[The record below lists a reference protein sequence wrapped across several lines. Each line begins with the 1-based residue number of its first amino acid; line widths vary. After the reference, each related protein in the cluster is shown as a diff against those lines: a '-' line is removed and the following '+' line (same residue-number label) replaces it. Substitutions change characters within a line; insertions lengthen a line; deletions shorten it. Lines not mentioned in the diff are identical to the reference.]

1 MKKIYQ
7 TLLIALVFGLLL
19 GACNSQ
25 TPTSS
30 PTTSLE
36 TSYPVSG
43 LPSPTDVTYPIET
56 PTAEPTALPTHTP
69 TTPTPSVGLPIYR
82 LHMFADGSGWAFNSN
97 QSALYHTTNGGL
109 SWFTVYPSAG
119 GSLEAGSVDGFFL
132 DGSTAWLSLSDYA
145 TETSSILHTT
155 DSGATWSETPL
166 TFLGGTLFF
175 LDNNTG
181 FMLSRLGAGAGS
193 EWVAVYAT
201 SDGGQTWE
209 QRFTH
214 TPGGE
219 DPSLPAGGIK
229 SGFTFLDPL
238 KGWITGSEPV
248 NDFVYLYR
256 TTDGGTTWA
265 HQPCDIADAD
275 PDAMYNSFPPIF
287 VSETEGF
294 LPLQTF
300 LMDGTAQTIVC
311 KTTDGGQTWQSVSS
325 APVQG
330 YVYDFP
336 DGQNGWILGETAL
349 FRSTDGAT
357 TWEDLSSSLPAG
369 YTALSLDFVD
379 EQAGWL
385 LVYDSSSDSLDH
397 NLLFYSQNGGQ
408 TWVQLDAR
416 MGD

>member
-1 MKKIYQ
+1 MKKINQ
-7 TLLIALVFGLLL
+7 TLLMALLFGLLI
-19 GACNSQ
+19 GACNPQ

-30 PTTSLE
+30 PTTPLD
-36 TSYPVSG
+36 TSYPISG
-43 LPSPTDVTYPIET
+43 SSSPTDVTYPVET
-56 PTAEPTALPTHTP
+56 PTAEPTASPTSTP
-69 TTPTPSVGLPIYR
+69 TTPTPSVGLPIYS
-82 LHMFADGSGWAFNSN
+82 LHMFADGSGWAFNSY
-97 QSALYHTTNGGL
+97 QTALYHTTNGGL
-109 SWFTVYPSAG
+109 SWFTVYPSSSGA
-119 GSLEAGSVDGFFL
+119 LEAGSVDGFFL
-132 DGSTAWLSLSDYA
+132 DGSIAWLSLSDYA

-155 DSGATWSETPL
+155 DNGASWSETPL

-175 LDNNTG
+175 LDSNTG

-201 SDGGQTWE
+201 NDAGQIWE

-219 DPSLPAGGIK
+219 EPSLPAGGIK
-229 SGFTFLDPL
+229 SGFAFLDPL
-238 KGWITGSEPV
+238 NGWITGSEPV

-256 TTDGGTTWA
+256 TTDGGTIWA

-287 VSETEGF
+287 VSTTEGF

-300 LMDGTAQTIVC
+300 LINGTPQTIVC
-311 KTTDGGQTWQSVSS
+311 KTTDGGKTWQSVSS

-330 YVYDFP
+330 NVFDFT
-336 DGQNGWILGETAL
+336 DAQHGWILGETAL
-349 FRSTDGAT
+349 FRTRDGAT
-357 TWEDLSSSLPAG
+357 TWDDLSSSLPAG

-379 EQAGWL
+379 DQAGWL

-408 TWVQLDAR
+408 TWSQLDAR

>member
-1 MKKIYQ
+1 MKKINQ
-7 TLLIALVFGLLL
+7 TLLMALLL
-19 GACNSQ
+19 GLLIGACNPQ

-30 PTTSLE
+30 PTTPLD
-36 TSYPVSG
+36 TSYPISG
-43 LPSPTDVTYPIET
+43 SSSPTDVTYPVET
-56 PTAEPTALPTHTP
+56 PTAEPTASPTSTP
-69 TTPTPSVGLPIYR
+69 TTPTPSVGLPIYS
-82 LHMFADGSGWAFNSN
+82 LHMFADGSGWAFNSY
-97 QSALYHTTNGGL
+97 QTALYHTTNGGL
-109 SWFTVYPSAG
+109 SWFTVYPSSSGA
-119 GSLEAGSVDGFFL
+119 LEAGSVDGFFL
-132 DGSTAWLSLSDYA
+132 DGSIAWLSLSDYA

-155 DSGATWSETPL
+155 DNGASWSETPL

-175 LDNNTG
+175 LDSNTG

-201 SDGGQTWE
+201 TDAGQTWE

-219 DPSLPAGGIK
+219 EPSLPAGGIK
-229 SGFTFLDPL
+229 SGFAFLDPL
-238 KGWITGSEPV
+238 TGWVTGSEPV

-256 TTDGGTTWA
+256 TTDGGITWA
-265 HQPCDIADAD
+265 HQPCDLADAD

-287 VSETEGF
+287 VSTTEGF

-300 LMDGTAQTIVC
+300 LIDGTPQTIVC

-330 YVYDFP
+330 NVFDFT
-336 DGQNGWILGETAL
+336 DAQHGWILGETAL
-349 FRSTDGAT
+349 FRTRDGAT
-357 TWEDLSSSLPAG
+357 TWDDLSSLLPAG
-369 YTALSLDFVD
+369 YTLLSLDFVD
-379 EQAGWL
+379 DQAGWL

-397 NLLFYSQNGGQ
+397 NQLFYSQNGGQ
-408 TWVQLDAR
+408 TWSQLDAR

>member
-1 MKKIYQ
+1 MKKIIQ

-19 GACNSQ
+19 GACNAQ

-30 PTTSLE
+30 PTNTVD
-36 TSYPVSG
+36 TSYPIG
-43 LPSPTDVTYPIET
+43 GFPSPTDVTYPIES
-56 PTAEPTALPTHTP
+56 PTEEPTTLPSSTP
-69 TTPTPSVGLPIYR
+69 TTPTPSVGLPIYS
-82 LHMFADGSGWAFNSN
+82 LDMFTDGRGWAFNSY
-97 QSALYHTTNGGL
+97 QTVLYHTTDGGL
-109 SWFTVYPSAG
+109 SWYTVFPSAG
-119 GSLEAGSVDGFFL
+119 RTLEVGSVDGFFL
-132 DGSTAWLSLSDYA
+132 DGSTAWLSLSDYT
-145 TETSSILHTT
+145 TETSSIFHTT

-166 TFLGGTLFF
+166 TFLGGTLYF
-175 LDNNTG
+175 LDSNTG

-193 EWVAVYAT
+193 EWVALYAT
-201 SDGGQTWE
+201 TDAGQTWE

-219 DPSLPAGGIK
+219 EPSLPAGGIK
-229 SGFTFLDPL
+229 SGFAFLDPL
-238 KGWITGSEPV
+238 TGWVTGTEPV

-256 TTDGGTTWA
+256 TTDGGVTWA
-265 HQPCDIADAD
+265 HQPCDITDSD

-300 LMDGTAQTIVC
+300 LLDSMPQTILCQTV
-311 KTTDGGQTWQSVSS
+311 DGGETWQSTSS

-330 YVYDFP
+330 NIFDFA
-336 DGQNGWILGETAL
+336 DAQHGWILGDSAL

-357 TWEDLSSSLPAG
+357 TWEELSVALPAG
-369 YTALSLDFVD
+369 YTALSLDFVN
-379 EQAGWL
+379 EQTGWL
-385 LVYDSSSDSLDH
+385 LVYDSSSDSFEH

-408 TWVQLDAR
+408 TWTQLDAR

>member
-1 MKKIYQ
+1 MKKINQ
-7 TLLIALVFGLLL
+7 TLLMALLL
-19 GACNSQ
+19 GLLIGACNPQ

-30 PTTSLE
+30 PTTPLD
-36 TSYPVSG
+36 TSYPISG
-43 LPSPTDVTYPIET
+43 SSSPTDVTYPVET
-56 PTAEPTALPTHTP
+56 PTAEPTASPTSTP
-69 TTPTPSVGLPIYR
+69 TTPTPSVGLPIYS
-82 LHMFADGSGWAFNSN
+82 LHMFADGSGWAFNSY
-97 QSALYHTTNGGL
+97 QTALYHTTNGGL
-109 SWFTVYPSAG
+109 SWFTVYPSSSGA
-119 GSLEAGSVDGFFL
+119 LEAGSVDGFFL
-132 DGSTAWLSLSDYA
+132 DGSIAWLSLSDYA

-155 DSGATWSETPL
+155 DNGASWSETPL

-175 LDNNTG
+175 LDSNTG

-201 SDGGQTWE
+201 NDAGQIWE

-219 DPSLPAGGIK
+219 EPSLPAGGIK
-229 SGFTFLDPL
+229 SGFAFLDPL
-238 KGWITGSEPV
+238 NGWITGSEPV

-256 TTDGGTTWA
+256 TTDGGTIWA

-287 VSETEGF
+287 VSTTEGF

-300 LMDGTAQTIVC
+300 LINGTPQTIVC
-311 KTTDGGQTWQSVSS
+311 KTTDGGKTWQSVSS

-330 YVYDFP
+330 NVFDFT
-336 DGQNGWILGETAL
+336 DAQHGWILGETAL
-349 FRSTDGAT
+349 FRTRDGAT
-357 TWEDLSSSLPAG
+357 TWDDLSSSLPAG

-379 EQAGWL
+379 DQAGWL

-408 TWVQLDAR
+408 TWSQLDAR

>member
-7 TLLIALVFGLLL
+7 TLLMALLFGLLI
-19 GACNSQ
+19 GACNPQ

-30 PTTSLE
+30 PATPLD
-36 TSYPVSG
+36 TSYPISG
-43 LPSPTDVTYPIET
+43 SSSPTDVTYPVET
-56 PTAEPTALPTHTP
+56 PTAEPTASPTSTP
-69 TTPTPSVGLPIYR
+69 TTPTPSVGLPIDS
-82 LHMFADGSGWAFNSN
+82 LHMFADGSGWAFNSY
-97 QSALYHTTNGGL
+97 QTALYHTTNGGL
-109 SWFTVYPSAG
+109 SWFTVYPSSG
-119 GSLEAGSVDGFFL
+119 GTLEAGSVYGFFL

-155 DSGATWSETPL
+155 DSGASWSETPL

-175 LDNNTG
+175 LDSNTG

-201 SDGGQTWE
+201 NDAGQTWE

-219 DPSLPAGGIK
+219 EPSLPAGGIK
-229 SGFTFLDPL
+229 SGFAFLDPL
-238 KGWITGSEPV
+238 MGWVTGSEPV

-256 TTDGGTTWA
+256 TTDGGITWA
-265 HQPCDIADAD
+265 HQPCDLADAD

-287 VSETEGF
+287 VSTTEGF

-300 LMDGTAQTIVC
+300 LIDGTPQTIVC

-330 YVYDFP
+330 NVFDFT
-336 DGQNGWILGETAL
+336 DAQHGWVLGETAL
-349 FRSTDGAT
+349 FRTRDGAT
-357 TWEDLSSSLPAG
+357 TWDDLSSSLPAG

-379 EQAGWL
+379 DQAGWL

-408 TWVQLDAR
+408 TWSQLDAR

>member
-1 MKKIYQ
+1 MKKINQ
-7 TLLIALVFGLLL
+7 TLLMALLL
-19 GACNSQ
+19 GLLIGACNPQ

-30 PTTSLE
+30 PTTPLD
-36 TSYPVSG
+36 TSYPISG
-43 LPSPTDVTYPIET
+43 SSSPTDVTYPVET
-56 PTAEPTALPTHTP
+56 PTAEPTASPTSTP

-82 LHMFADGSGWAFNSN
+82 LHMFADGSGWAFNSY
-97 QSALYHTTNGGL
+97 QTALYHTTNGGL
-109 SWFTVYPSAG
+109 SWFTVYPSSSGA
-119 GSLEAGSVDGFFL
+119 LEAGSVDGFFL
-132 DGSTAWLSLSDYA
+132 DGSIAWLSLSDYA

-155 DSGATWSETPL
+155 DNGASWSETPL

-175 LDNNTG
+175 LDSNTG

-201 SDGGQTWE
+201 NDAGQIWE

-219 DPSLPAGGIK
+219 EPSLPAGGIK
-229 SGFTFLDPL
+229 SGFAFLDPL
-238 KGWITGSEPV
+238 NGWITGSEPV

-256 TTDGGTTWA
+256 TTDGGTIWA

-287 VSETEGF
+287 VSTTEGF

-300 LMDGTAQTIVC
+300 LINGTPQTIVC
-311 KTTDGGQTWQSVSS
+311 KTTDGGKTWQSVSS

-330 YVYDFP
+330 NVFDFT
-336 DGQNGWILGETAL
+336 DAQHGWILGETAL
-349 FRSTDGAT
+349 FRTRDGAT
-357 TWEDLSSSLPAG
+357 TWDDLSSSLPAG

-379 EQAGWL
+379 DQAGWL

-408 TWVQLDAR
+408 TWSQLDAR

>member
-1 MKKIYQ
+1 
-7 TLLIALVFGLLL
+7 
-19 GACNSQ
+19 
-25 TPTSS
+25 
-30 PTTSLE
+30 
-36 TSYPVSG
+36 
-43 LPSPTDVTYPIET
+43 
-56 PTAEPTALPTHTP
+56 
-69 TTPTPSVGLPIYR
+69 
-82 LHMFADGSGWAFNSN
+82 
-97 QSALYHTTNGGL
+97 
-109 SWFTVYPSAG
+109 
-119 GSLEAGSVDGFFL
+119 L
-132 DGSTAWLSLSDYA
+132 DS
-145 TETSSILHTT
+145 
-155 DSGATWSETPL
+155 
-166 TFLGGTLFF
+166 
-175 LDNNTG
+175 NTG

-229 SGFTFLDPL
+229 SGFAFLDPL
-238 KGWITGSEPV
+238 NGWITGSEPV

-325 APVQG
+325 APIQG
-330 YVYDFP
+330 YVFDFV

-349 FRSTDGAT
+349 FRSTDSAT

-379 EQAGWL
+379 AQAGWL

>member
-1 MKKIYQ
+1 MKKINQ
-7 TLLIALVFGLLL
+7 TLLMALLL
-19 GACNSQ
+19 GLLIGACNPQ

-30 PTTSLE
+30 PTTPLD
-36 TSYPVSG
+36 TSYPISG
-43 LPSPTDVTYPIET
+43 SSSPTDVTYPVET
-56 PTAEPTALPTHTP
+56 PTAEPTAVPTSTP
-69 TTPTPSVGLPIYR
+69 TTPTPSVGLPIYS
-82 LHMFADGSGWAFNSN
+82 LHMFADGSGWAFNSY
-97 QSALYHTTNGGL
+97 QTALYHTTNGGL
-109 SWFTVYPSAG
+109 SWFTVYPSSSGA
-119 GSLEAGSVDGFFL
+119 LEAGSVDGFFL
-132 DGSTAWLSLSDYA
+132 DGSIAWLSLSDYA

-155 DSGATWSETPL
+155 DNGASWSETPL

-175 LDNNTG
+175 LDSNTG

-201 SDGGQTWE
+201 NDAGQIWE

-219 DPSLPAGGIK
+219 EPSLPAGGIK
-229 SGFTFLDPL
+229 SGFAFLDPL
-238 KGWITGSEPV
+238 NGWITGSEPV

-256 TTDGGTTWA
+256 TTDGGTIWA

-287 VSETEGF
+287 VSTTEGF

-300 LMDGTAQTIVC
+300 LINGTPQTIVC
-311 KTTDGGQTWQSVSS
+311 KTTDGGKTWQSVSS

-330 YVYDFP
+330 NVFDFT
-336 DGQNGWILGETAL
+336 DAQHGWILGETAL
-349 FRSTDGAT
+349 FRTRDGAT
-357 TWEDLSSSLPAG
+357 TWDDLSSSLPAG

-379 EQAGWL
+379 DQAGWL

-408 TWVQLDAR
+408 TWSQLDAR

>member
-7 TLLIALVFGLLL
+7 TLLMALLFGLLI
-19 GACNSQ
+19 GACNPQ

-30 PTTSLE
+30 PATPLD
-36 TSYPVSG
+36 TSYPISG
-43 LPSPTDVTYPIET
+43 SSSPTDVTYPVET
-56 PTAEPTALPTHTP
+56 PTAEPTASPTSTP
-69 TTPTPSVGLPIYR
+69 TTPTPSVGLPIYS
-82 LHMFADGSGWAFNSN
+82 LHMFADGSGWAFNSY
-97 QSALYHTTNGGL
+97 QTALYHTTNGGL
-109 SWFTVYPSAG
+109 SWFTVYPSSSGA
-119 GSLEAGSVDGFFL
+119 LEAGSVDGFFL
-132 DGSTAWLSLSDYA
+132 DGSIAWLSLSDYA

-155 DSGATWSETPL
+155 DNGASWSETPL

-175 LDNNTG
+175 LDSNTG

-201 SDGGQTWE
+201 NDAGQIWE

-219 DPSLPAGGIK
+219 EPSLPAGGIK
-229 SGFTFLDPL
+229 SGFAFLDPL
-238 KGWITGSEPV
+238 NGWITGSEPV

-256 TTDGGTTWA
+256 TTDGGTIWA

-287 VSETEGF
+287 VSTTEGF

-300 LMDGTAQTIVC
+300 LINGTPQTIVC
-311 KTTDGGQTWQSVSS
+311 KTTDGGKTWQSVSS

-330 YVYDFP
+330 NVFDFT
-336 DGQNGWILGETAL
+336 DAQHGWILGETAL
-349 FRSTDGAT
+349 FRTRDGAT
-357 TWEDLSSSLPAG
+357 TWDDLSSSLPAG

-379 EQAGWL
+379 DQAGWL

-408 TWVQLDAR
+408 TWSQLDAR

>member
-1 MKKIYQ
+1 MKKINQ
-7 TLLIALVFGLLL
+7 TLLMALLL
-19 GACNSQ
+19 GLLIGACNPQ

-30 PTTSLE
+30 PTTPLD
-36 TSYPVSG
+36 TSYPISG
-43 LPSPTDVTYPIET
+43 SSSPTDVTYPVET
-56 PTAEPTALPTHTP
+56 PTAEPTASPTSTP
-69 TTPTPSVGLPIYR
+69 TTPTPSVGLPIYS
-82 LHMFADGSGWAFNSN
+82 LHMFADGSGWAFNSY
-97 QSALYHTTNGGL
+97 QTALYHTTNGGL
-109 SWFTVYPSAG
+109 SWFTVYPSSSGA
-119 GSLEAGSVDGFFL
+119 LEAGSVDGFFL

-155 DSGATWSETPL
+155 DNGASWSETPL

-175 LDNNTG
+175 LDSNTG

-201 SDGGQTWE
+201 NDAGQIWE

-219 DPSLPAGGIK
+219 EPSLPAGGIK
-229 SGFTFLDPL
+229 SGFAFLDPL
-238 KGWITGSEPV
+238 NGWITGSEPV

-256 TTDGGTTWA
+256 TTDGGTIWA

-287 VSETEGF
+287 VSTTEGF

-300 LMDGTAQTIVC
+300 LINGTPQTIVC

-330 YVYDFP
+330 NVFDFT
-336 DGQNGWILGETAL
+336 DAQHGWILGETAL
-349 FRSTDGAT
+349 FRTRDGAT
-357 TWEDLSSSLPAG
+357 TWDDLSSSLPAG

-379 EQAGWL
+379 DQAGWL

-408 TWVQLDAR
+408 TWSQLDAR